1 MNGWISSRSDRN
13 SLTACVCS
21 DPTEASGSGRDRF
34 EAWRVIVK
42 IRRVLAAAGVGLVVA
57 GAASAALG
65 GAKTDTALDRRLV
78 EQAAT
83 ESKILSDHFAK
94 AKIEILKA
102 SQNPAFATFYSLPGT
117 REERIAAGGPVIQA
131 MQAQM
136 KDLEG
141 LFPDGIVSEVCF
153 IHGAGAENARI
164 VGDHVALASELSLDE
179 TVSPFFAET
188 LSTKPGD
195 VFQARPY
202 ISPDTKQ
209 WVVSNS
215 TLLPVGDRNA
225 LLHFEVSL
233 ESFRKLMT
241 GPGLQDA
248 IVIERSSGNVIL
260 DFDHEI
266 KGSGPLESADEPSY
280 EGLQRT
286 QEVGA
291 PVTLNGERLAF
302 HRVAGG
308 PSNAND
314 WILVTKAKASGPTIP
329 LIVSIGAAV
338 AGLVLLL
345 LSLVVGR
352 RTPSGAVLTRDDR
365 ELVGMR

>member
-1 MNGWISSRSDRN
+1 MFRPFS
-13 SLTACVCS
+13 
-21 DPTEASGSGRDRF
+21 ASGSGPGLV
-34 EAWRVIVK
+34 EAWRSIVK

-65 GAKTDTALDRRLV
+65 GVKIDTALDRRLV
-78 EQAAT
+78 EQAAN
-83 ESKILSDHFAK
+83 ESKTLSDHFAK

-117 REERIAAGGPVIQA
+117 REERIAAGGPVVQA

-136 KDLEG
+136 KDLEA
-141 LFPDGIVSEVCF
+141 LFPNGIVSEVCF
-153 IHGAGAENARI
+153 IHGAGPENARI
-164 VGDHVALASELSLDE
+164 VGDHVALASELSADE

-195 VFQARPY
+195 VYQARPY

-241 GPGLQDA
+241 GSGLQDA
-248 IVIERSSGNVIL
+248 VVIERSTGDVIL

-266 KGSGPLESADEPSY
+266 VGAGPLESPNEPSY
-280 EGLQRT
+280 AGLQRT
-286 QEVGA
+286 LEVGA

-308 PSNAND
+308 STNSND
-314 WILVTKAKASGPTIP
+314 WILVTKGKVSGRTVP
-329 LIVSIGAAV
+329 LIASIGAAA
-338 AGLVLLL
+338 AGLVLLV
-345 LSLVVGR
+345 LSLIVGR
-352 RTPSGAVLTRDDR
+352 RTPSVAVPNLDDR
-365 ELVGMR
+365 ELAGVR

>member
-1 MNGWISSRSDRN
+1 M
-13 SLTACVCS
+13 
-21 DPTEASGSGRDRF
+21 
-34 EAWRVIVK
+34 IVK

-65 GAKTDTALDRRLV
+65 GAKNDTALDRRLV

-94 AKIEILKA
+94 AKTEILKA
-102 SQNPAFATFYSLPGT
+102 SQNPAFASFYALPGT
-117 REERIAAGGPVIQA
+117 REERIAAGGPVIDA
-131 MQAQM
+131 VQAQM
-136 KDLEG
+136 KQLEG

-153 IHGAGAENARI
+153 IHGVGAENARI
-164 VGDHVALASELSLDE
+164 VGDHVALASELSADE

-195 VFQARPY
+195 VYQARPY
-202 ISPDTKQ
+202 VSPDTKQ

-248 IVIERSSGNVIL
+248 IVIERSTGNVIL

-266 KGSGPLESADEPSY
+266 KGGGQLESPNEASY
-280 EGLQRT
+280 AGLQRT

-302 HRVAGG
+302 HRVNSD
-308 PSNAND
+308 PMNAND
-314 WILVTKAKASGPTIP
+314 WILVTKGNLSGRTIP
-329 LIVSIGAAV
+329 MIASIGAAA
-338 AGLVLLL
+338 AGMVLLA
-345 LSLVVGR
+345 LSLLVGR
-352 RTPSGAVLTRDDR
+352 RTPSVAVPNRDDR
-365 ELVGMR
+365 ELVGLR

>member
-1 MNGWISSRSDRN
+1 M
-13 SLTACVCS
+13 
-21 DPTEASGSGRDRF
+21 
-34 EAWRVIVK
+34 IVK
-42 IRRVLAAAGVGLVVA
+42 IRRVLAVAGVGLVVA

-65 GAKTDTALDRRLV
+65 GAKIDSALDRHLV
-78 EQAAT
+78 EQAAA
-83 ESKILSDHFAK
+83 ESKILSEHFAK
-94 AKIEILKA
+94 AKTEILKA

-117 REERIAAGGPVIQA
+117 RDEKIAAGGPVIEAIQV
-131 MQAQM
+131 QM
-136 KDLEG
+136 KYLEG

-153 IHGAGAENARI
+153 IHGAGPENARI
-164 VGDHVALASELSLDE
+164 VGDHVASASELSADE

-188 LSTKPGD
+188 LSTKPGE
-195 VFQARPY
+195 VYQAKPY

-215 TLLPVGDRNA
+215 TLMPVGDHNA

-248 IVIERSSGNVIL
+248 IVIERSTGDVIL

-266 KGSGPLESADEPSY
+266 VGSGPLESPNEASY
-280 EGLQRT
+280 AGLQRT

-302 HRVAGG
+302 HRVDAGAG
-308 PSNAND
+308 NAND
-314 WILVTKAKASGPTIP
+314 WILVTKGKLSGRTLP
-329 LIVSIGAAV
+329 LIASIGAAA
-338 AGLVLLL
+338 AGLVLLI
-345 LSLVVGR
+345 LSTIVGR
-352 RTPSGAVLTRDDR
+352 RTPSADVPHRDDR
-365 ELVGMR
+365 ELVGVR

>member
-1 MNGWISSRSDRN
+1 VN
-13 SLTACVCS
+13 
-21 DPTEASGSGRDRF
+21 
-34 EAWRVIVK
+34 

-65 GAKTDTALDRRLV
+65 GAKIDSALDRHLV
-78 EQAAT
+78 EQAAA

-102 SQNPAFATFYSLPGT
+102 SQNPAFASFYSLPGT
-117 REERIAAGGPVIQA
+117 REERIAAGGPVLQA

-164 VGDHVALASELSLDE
+164 VGDHVALASELSIDE

-195 VFQARPY
+195 VYQARPY
-202 ISPDTKQ
+202 VSPDTKQ

-215 TLLPVGDRNA
+215 TLLPVGDRKA

-248 IVIERSSGNVIL
+248 IVIERSTGNVIL
-260 DFDHEI
+260 DFDHKIE
-266 KGSGPLESADEPSY
+266 GSGPLESPNEPSY
-280 EGLQRT
+280 AGLPRT

-302 HRVAGG
+302 HRVSAGAT
-308 PSNAND
+308 NAND
-314 WILVTKAKASGPTIP
+314 WILVTKGKVADRTIP
-329 LIVSIGAAV
+329 LIASIGAAAV
-338 AGLVLLL
+338 GLVLLV

-352 RTPSGAVLTRDDR
+352 RTPSVAVPNRDDR
-365 ELVGMR
+365 ELVGVR